1 MLSKSEYINTLK
13 NKGFNET
20 DILKSLNEMVFNM
33 KSVTIGKNTLNCIYN
48 GDGEWKFRGN
58 NKPQQ
63 IFVMLKRFLHIAE
76 LLMD

>member
-58 NKPQQ
+58 NSTDLNDYLYS
-63 IFVMLKRFLHIAE
+63 INTHR
-76 LLMD
+76 